1 MQPHLMLCLLHLP
14 HVSLAKPTNLVFVI
28 VLRVVLVSMW
38 GDSEHEKSH

>member
-1 MQPHLMLCLLHLP
+1 MQPHLMPCLLHLP
-14 HVSLAKPTNLVFVI
+14 RASLAKPTNLVFVI